1 IYQGRVAAE
10 VTWIES
16 SGPGLMKD
24 PSFYYLA
31 VDSCGEPLQVT
42 VDFYSNEFENRNT
55 FALNE
60 NHVRFYQNGN
70 PNDSAG
76 VYFAMAMCDPGNSW
90 ICIND
95 PTAENARLYTAKVSA
110 VDSTGFEVST
120 ECKLR
125 VIPKGVLDGMAIDT
139 NKSAATMN
147 LSSLSICLSIYLF
160 IYLSIYLKIKIES
173 HTHIYLLV

>member
-1 IYQGRVAAE
+1 GRVATE

-16 SGPGLMKD
+16 GGPGLMRD

-70 PNDSAG
+70 PNDRAG
-76 VYFAMAMCDPGNSW
+76 VYLAMAMCDPGNSW

-110 VDSTGFEVST
+110 VDSTGFEAST

-139 NKSAATMN
+139 SQSTQQFHVASYT
-147 LSSLSICLSIYLF
+147 STF
-160 IYLSIYLKIKIES
+160 
-173 HTHIYLLV
+173 